1 MKKQILSE
9 EIKRMQELA
18 GVLKEAIFS
27 SSMNE
32 SPDLTDKEKINLESK
47 LEKFLNSAVFSSSMM
62 DRDEGEFEPSLE
74 EQAIQFIIKSLQ
86 DRISYYQ

>member
-18 GVLKEAIFS
+18 GVLKE
-27 SSMNE
+27 NE